1 MYPCHD
7 QKVWLAFRVSEY
19 MHCIMMFNSQ
29 SSTSYVEINRLVVK
43 RAAVNRVVRVL
54 QSKTVARIDGKRV
67 LGLVKP
73 GEGSTKGSPP
83 ISAVAAIA
91 T

>member
-1 MYPCHD
+1 MI
-7 QKVWLAFRVSEY
+7 VL
-19 MHCIMMFNSQ
+19 NSQ

-43 RAAVNRVVRVL
+43 RAAVNRVVRML
-54 QSKTVARIDGKRV
+54 QSKTVARTDGKRV

-73 GEGSTKGSPP
+73 GRGSTKGSPP
-83 ISAVAAIA
+83 GPAVADIA